1 MNKNVVSLCAKTICK
16 NILGCL
22 VAAPVNRQAGTIR
35 ESEENT
41 MGLNDTPS
49 GERVHIGFFG
59 RRNAGKSSLV
69 NAVTGQEMAVVSD
82 VKGTTTD
89 PVRKAMELLPIG
101 PVMII
106 DTPGFDDAGALG
118 EKRVQRTKQI
128 LNRTDVAV
136 LVVDAAAGM
145 ADCDRELIGIF
156 EEKEIPYLVVYN
168 KADLLGTVSADGR
181 AEEAQD
187 QAAATEAQDRAVATK
202 AQDRAAAAETQD
214 RATAAALQDRTVYV
228 SALRGEGIHE
238 LKERIAAFGKSAS
251 APQPLISDLIGPAD
265 LVVLVIPIDSS
276 APKGR
281 LILPQQQVIRDILEA
296 GGAAICVKDT
306 ELSAVLDKL
315 PGKPAMVITDSQ
327 AFGRVSADVP
337 EDVLLTSFSIL
348 MARYKGLLDTAVEGV
363 AAIDRLKD
371 GDTVLIAEGC
381 THHRQCED
389 IGTVKIPAWLHKH
402 TGKKLK
408 IETCSGQSFPED
420 LSSYA
425 LIIHCGGCMLNE
437 REVRYRMKCAK
448 DQGAPMTNYGIAIA
462 HLHGILKR
470 SVQVFPQLYRL
481 L

>member
-168 KADLLGTVSADGR
+168 KADLLGPVSAGGR
-181 AEEAQD
+181 AEEPQD
-187 QAAATEAQDRAVATK
+187 RTAAAEAQDRAIAATPP
-202 AQDRAAAAETQD
+202 
-214 RATAAALQDRTVYV
+214 DRTVYV

-238 LKERIAAFGKSAS
+238 LKERIAALGKSAS

-448 DQGAPMTNYGIAIA
+448 DQGVPMTNYGIAIA

-470 SVQVFPQLYRL
+470 SVQVFPQLYHL